1 LALENAMRASLFV
14 ASALLV
20 GTSAA
25 AQSGASDSS
34 RVLETVAA
42 FHRALA
48 QGDSMTAL
56 RLLADDAIIL
66 ESGGRETKAEYRAH
80 HLPGDIAF
88 ARAVAREPQTT
99 EVRIA
104 GEVAWVTSTSV
115 TSGTFRDRPVNSTGV
130 ELMVLS
136 RTPSGWAI
144 RAIHWSSRQ
153 RRPPTPP
160 PGQGSR

>member
-1 LALENAMRASLFV
+1 MTLRLFV
-14 ASALLV
+14 LGALLIT
-20 GTSAA
+20 TSTA
-25 AQSGASDSS
+25 AQNPATDSS
-34 RVLETVAA
+34 RVLETVQA
-42 FHRALA
+42 FHHALA
-48 QGDSMTAL
+48 QGDSSAVL
-56 RLLADDAIIL
+56 RMLADDAIIL

-88 ARAVAREPQTT
+88 ARAVAREQQTA

-104 GEVAWVTSTSV
+104 GDVAWVTSSAV
-115 TSGTFRDRPVNSTGV
+115 TTGTFRDRPVNSTGV

-160 PGQGSR
+160 PGPGSR